1 VERFT
6 TSRPLVLSRNAPHYH
21 SLLGSGSCVRV
32 YLSRPSMGS
41 TELILPA
48 SIFHVVMWYCTC
60 IISLPLAWC
69 SRNRPGAGRT
79 YEGLPP

>member
-21 SLLGSGSCVRV
+21 SLFGSGSCMRI
-32 YLSRPSMGS
+32 YLSRPSMVS

-60 IISLPLAWC
+60 IISLLLAWC